1 MIKLLEAVNRGIL
14 RGLNEQNIE
23 LLSDLD
29 DENLDQMDSLQTKS
43 VNNKI
48 NAAYR
53 YFPKTAEELINIIKD
68 EIKKKG
74 WNCNLNHI
82 DVSKITDMSSLFSSD
97 YYGHGL
103 NRFNGDI
110 SKWDVSSVKDMRRM
124 FMHSKFKSD
133 LSKWEINKN
142 CDCRNILDM
151 IDDFP
156 EEYLPIVPK
165 QYVEYIVHFKKE
177 K

>member
-14 RGLNEQNIE
+14 RGLNENNIE
-23 LLSDLD
+23 LLADLD

-48 NAAYR
+48 NATYR
-53 YFPKTAEELINIIKD
+53 YFPKTSEELINIIKD

-110 SKWDVSSVKDMRRM
+110 SKWDVSSVKDMSEMFNGSRFNGDISKWDVSSVKDMRRM

-142 CDCRNILDM
+142 CD
-151 IDDFP
+151 
-156 EEYLPIVPK
+156 
-165 QYVEYIVHFKKE
+165 
-177 K
+177 